1 MFIFHFGDN
10 CLTHLRHMNKK
21 NYFKIKLQM
30 HLATYTQAVYGGNF
44 GGCGILVLFA
54 NVMSNLFMQS
64 FPSTPLGKPLCLQ
77 NGLLTLDESILT
89 FFSSCKDSLLEIAEL
104 TFENKGLRFS
114 KCFWTCSWEKKIEI
128 NYRLIDNVYE
138 TSHSQPCIL

>member
-1 MFIFHFGDN
+1 
-10 CLTHLRHMNKK
+10 MNKK

-114 KCFWTCSWEKKIEI
+114 KCF
-128 NYRLIDNVYE
+128 
-138 TSHSQPCIL
+138 